1 MHRLSSGSLKFKE
14 SHDCL
19 CCLNR
24 LLNVRGH
31 THTELRVSPVY
42 VECGT
47 TRYFLHDVLVSFV
60 VTNERATNEY
70 L

>member
-1 MHRLSSGSLKFKE
+1 MWTHT
-14 SHDCL
+14 HTHT
-19 CCLNR
+19 
-24 LLNVRGH
+24 H

-47 TRYFLHDVLVSFV
+47 TQYFVHFVLVSFV

-70 L
+70 LK